1 MWCRAKNDF
10 LKTINSGNM
19 KSSFITMNVANSRGT
34 AAACRWQN
42 TKSRYH
48 LSSDEM
54 WHDLQNIKILG
65 SFHCFCFRFNKL
77 LDITQVVCFR
87 LLCKEIIF
95 FLNFTFSPYLTGGW
109 LVVWFF
115 FKKNYSSL
123 TLTKKVHIHLN
134 VDLIK
139 WLSIVLHL
147 SDFLCVLHFFFQK
160 KREERENNV
169 DLIRQ

>member
-87 LLCKEIIF
+87 RLSKEIIF

-109 LVVWFF
+109 LVVCF

-123 TLTKKVHIHLN
+123 TLTKKSAHPFKCRLN
-134 VDLIK
+134 KMIK
-139 WLSIVLHL
+139 YSPAPFWLSMCT
-147 SDFLCVLHFFFQK
+147 SFFFQK